1 MESSLSLPELAR
13 LPTRVPGLDA
23 VLGGGLLVGDA
34 YLVAGSP
41 GTGKT
46 TLGNQLAFAH
56 AAAGGTAVVATLG
69 TETHDRMLA
78 HLRGFRFA
86 DPALVGG
93 RLRYVSLLDAWQGGG
108 IDGAIGALMGIIRQH
123 GVGLVV
129 VDGTWDAASGSS
141 ATAEAEV
148 GATGSA
154 LDPGA
159 SGASDLARFVRG
171 LQVRA
176 ALHGCTVVLLAG
188 SRQALDEFT
197 HVDGVLEL
205 TNTPVGSRGV
215 RRLEVVKLRGSD
227 HLNGLHRFVIEP
239 SGVVV
244 FPRLEA
250 ALAGTAPAWQDPGER
265 MAFGVAGLDAMLSGG
280 LPAGASTVVFGT
292 PGSGKT
298 MLGLHFL
305 AEGARRGEPG
315 LISGFQE
322 TASALVSTADQA
334 GLEFGD
340 HVASG
345 LVRVLWWPP
354 LELAP
359 DAWAW
364 RLLAEVDEHRPRR
377 LLVDT
382 MSDVLRLLADPGRRA
397 SFLTAL
403 TNALRDRGVTLL
415 YNQEI
420 DELVSPELRVPV
432 PGLSAAMDAAILL
445 RTVELDSRLG
455 RLLSV
460 LKVRQ
465 SAFDPTIREFAIAA
479 AGVEVG
485 EPFRGSSLLTG
496 AARPERRPRAAR
508 SPRRA

>member
-1 MESSLSLPELAR
+1 MDPARLLPELAR
-13 LPTRVPGLDA
+13 LPTRVPGLDV

-34 YLVAGSP
+34 YLVAGAP

-86 DPALVGG
+86 DPDLVGG
-93 RLRYVSLLDAWQGGG
+93 RVRYFSLLDAWQGGG

-129 VDGTWDAASGSS
+129 VDGTWGAGPGATTAAG
-141 ATAEAEV
+141 V

-154 LDPGA
+154 LALAAPEA
-159 SGASDLARFVRG
+159 LDLGRFVRG

-188 SRQALDEFT
+188 SRQAVDEFT
-197 HVDGVLEL
+197 QVDGVLEL

-227 HLNGLHRFVIEP
+227 HLNGLHRFAIEP

-244 FPRLEA
+244 SPRLEA
-250 ALAGTAPAWQDPGER
+250 VLAGLVPAWQDPGER
-265 MAFGVAGLDAMLSGG
+265 LAFGVAGLDAMLSGG

-292 PGSGKT
+292 PGAGKT

-305 AEGARRGEPG
+305 AEGARRDEPG
-315 LISGFQE
+315 LIAGFQE
-322 TASALVSTADQA
+322 TAAAMTSTADRA
-334 GLEFGD
+334 GLGLGD

-354 LELAP
+354 LELSP

-377 LLVDT
+377 LLVDA
-382 MSDVLRLLADPGRRA
+382 MGDVLRLLADPGRRA

-403 TNALRDRGVTLL
+403 TNALRDRGVTLI

-432 PGLSAAMDAAILL
+432 PGLSAAMDTAILL
-445 RTVELDSRLG
+445 RAVELESRLR
-455 RLLSV
+455 RLVSV

-465 SAFDPTIREFAIAA
+465 SAFDPTIREFAIGAT
-479 AGVEVG
+479 GVEVG
-485 EPFRGSSLLTG
+485 EPFRASSLLTG
-496 AARPERRPRAAR
+496 TARPDRRPRSAR
-508 SPRRA
+508 SPRRT